1 LFKLYRPSDSTTI
14 ERRFNGNQIQRACA
28 PYYMQMLRKG
38 MEQEL
43 GERISQ
49 YYYANL
55 LIASVMQANNMGG
68 L

>member
-38 MEQEL
+38 ME
-43 GERISQ
+43 
-49 YYYANL
+49 
-55 LIASVMQANNMGG
+55 
-68 L
+68 